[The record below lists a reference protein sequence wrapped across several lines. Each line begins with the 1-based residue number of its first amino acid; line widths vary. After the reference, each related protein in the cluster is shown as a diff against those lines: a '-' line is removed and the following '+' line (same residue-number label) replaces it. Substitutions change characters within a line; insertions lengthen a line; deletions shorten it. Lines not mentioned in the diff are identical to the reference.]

1 MRNLLLML
9 ILCAISFVSNA
20 QIINANEM
28 NLRNQKETTIYCDIE
43 SRHFLGS
50 FSERQL
56 IDIDFGESQKD
67 NNRFIDSEGNTVVF
81 KSIVDALNFMSKEGW
96 LLVNTYNF
104 TDPDTKVLQVHYIMS
119 KKVLQN

>member
-28 NLRNQKETTIYCDIE
+28 NNHSQKENTIYCDIE
-43 SRHFLGS
+43 SRHFFLT
-50 FSERQL
+50 FSERVS
-56 IDIDFGESQKD
+56 IYVDFGESQKD

-96 LLVNTYNF
+96 SLVNTYNF
-104 TDPDTKVLQVHYIMS
+104 TDSDTKVLQVHYIMS
-119 KKVLQN
+119 KKVIQN